1 MTFDNLFKKRQESNT
16 SKHSD
21 AQTSEYET
29 PPSSKNSAPKEDVQT
44 SEHLNAQTSK
54 EDVSQTEKTE
64 SNIQTSEHSKIK
76 TSNAKSKNKGYTRTT
91 FYIPKDTHQRLK
103 IASINQE
110 EDMSEIVTRLIEE
123 WLKQSD
129 A

>member
-1 MTFDNLFKKRQESNT
+1 MTFDKIFESRQKNNP

-21 AQTSEYET
+21 AQTSENEIA
-29 PPSSKNSAPKEDVQT
+29 PSSKDSASSKDTQT
-44 SEHLNAQTSK
+44 SEHLNVQASK
-54 EDVSQTEKTE
+54 GDASQTEKTE
-64 SNIQTSEHSKIK
+64 LNIQTSEHSTIK

-91 FYIPKDTHQRLK
+91 FYIPKETHQRLK

-129 A
+129 V